1 MLQNTNQLKANY
13 LSHLQVDSLEQ
24 LIMSQKQSAII
35 CKDDISGSG
44 TFFTFFFK
52 LRLIDFIFSDLTE
65 IFGWSENQNNKLKN
79 SKLLHTDEGSSRV
92 GAGPCGLTTK
102 CT

>member
-44 TFFTFFFK
+44 TFFTFFF
-52 LRLIDFIFSDLTE
+52 
-65 IFGWSENQNNKLKN
+65 
-79 SKLLHTDEGSSRV
+79 
-92 GAGPCGLTTK
+92 
-102 CT
+102 